1 MQNQLTAEA
10 EKRKREDVA
19 LISGEMEALLRHFNE
34 RETI

>member
-10 EKRKREDVA
+10 EKKKREDET
-19 LISGEMEALLRHFNE
+19 LISGEMEALLRHFNK